1 MRPNRAQSAFLRFAT
16 PIVTDTLLRLGID
29 TGGTYTDAVL
39 VDARDRVVAAAKRL
53 TTHHDLTLGID
64 AVLGALPAEAL
75 AATGLVALSTT
86 LSTNAVVEGRGAPVA
101 VLLPGYGDLQV
112 EKSGLLD
119 LFDRELVVTLPG
131 GHDAAGVE
139 REPLDEALARQAI
152 ERRMQ
157 RVSAFAVSSLF
168 GVRNPAHEL
177 RLRDLVREIC
187 SRPVTCGHELASDL
201 DAPRRALT
209 AALNAR
215 MVPIIRELILAVQRI
230 LEARRI
236 VAPLMMV
243 KGNGSLIN
251 IETAL
256 QQPVGTVLSGP
267 AASVVGACALSGA
280 RNAIVADMG
289 GTTTDIAVVRDGRP
303 ELGSDGVLV
312 GDWKPMVEAV
322 RVISI
327 GLGGDSELRFSGR
340 GRIEIGPR
348 RVVPLSL
355 LGHLHP
361 SVRAGLA
368 AQLERAPSR
377 RDLRFAL
384 PLERNEVLL
393 AACSERERAAW
404 QRLLEGPVE
413 LERIVAEDR
422 ATARAIARLQRRG
435 LAVYSG
441 FTPSDAAHVL
451 GLSDHWCAESAR
463 LAALLWARQMRRLYG
478 LGRWPEGDAESP
490 SRQVFECV
498 SRRIGRVL
506 IEAGLHQHRRL
517 AAAEAQRLTGL
528 LADLVYES
536 PAAQD
541 GLPGSRA
548 ERMPDSASLF
558 HLRFAADYPVVGVG
572 APASTFFPDAGRRLG
587 VELLLPEHAAVANAY
602 GAVMGSVVQR
612 AQVTVTQPRHGHFV
626 VHADREP
633 LHFGDLQA
641 ALASAESIAAERARR
656 LAREAGAADCELRL
670 EQAANHVQHDIDGE
684 LFLEARVTATATG
697 RPALGAP
704 PPPIDL
710 G

>member
-1 MRPNRAQSAFLRFAT
+1 M
-16 PIVTDTLLRLGID
+16 TDTLLRLGID

-39 VDARDRVVAAAKRL
+39 VDDGDRVVAAAKRL

-64 AVLGALPAEAL
+64 AALGALPAESL

-101 VLLPGYGDLQV
+101 VLLPGYGGVQV

-119 LFDRELVVTLPG
+119 LFDRELIVTLPG
-131 GHDAAGVE
+131 GHDASGVE
-139 REPLDEALARQAI
+139 REALDEALARQAI

-157 RVSAFAVSSLF
+157 RVSAFAVSSMF

-177 RLRDLVREIC
+177 RLRDLVRETA

-215 MVPIIRELILAVQRI
+215 MVPIIQELILAVQRI
-230 LEARRI
+230 LRACH
-236 VAPLMMV
+236 VDAPLMMV

-256 QQPVGTVLSGP
+256 RQPVGTVLSGP

-289 GTTTDIAVVRDGRP
+289 GTTTDIAVVRDGQP
-303 ELGSDGVLV
+303 ELGSDGVLI

-327 GLGGDSELRFSGR
+327 GLGGDSEVRFSGR
-340 GRIEIGPR
+340 GRIVIGPR

-361 SVRAGLA
+361 AVRERLR
-368 AQLERAPSR
+368 AQLERGPNR

-393 AACSERERAAW
+393 AACSEAEREAW

-422 ATARAIARLQRRG
+422 ETARAIARLQRKG

-451 GLSDHWCAESAR
+451 GLCGHWCAESAR
-463 LAALLWARQMRRLYG
+463 LAALLWARQMRRLFG
-478 LGRWPEGDAESP
+478 LGRWPEGDAETP
-490 SRQVFECV
+490 SRQVVECV

-536 PAAQD
+536 EAGPP
-541 GLPGSRA
+541 GLA
-548 ERMPDSASLF
+548 ERMPDSGSLF

-587 VELLLPEHAAVANAY
+587 VELLLPVHAAVANAF
-602 GAVMGSVVQR
+602 GAVMGSVLQR

-633 LHFGDLQA
+633 LHFDELQA
-641 ALASAESIAAERARR
+641 ALASAADIAAERARR
-656 LAREAGAADCELRL
+656 LVREAGAADCELRV
-670 EQAANHVQHDIDGE
+670 EQAANHVRHDIDGE

-697 RPALGAP
+697 RPALGHA
-704 PPPIDL
+704 
-710 G
+710 